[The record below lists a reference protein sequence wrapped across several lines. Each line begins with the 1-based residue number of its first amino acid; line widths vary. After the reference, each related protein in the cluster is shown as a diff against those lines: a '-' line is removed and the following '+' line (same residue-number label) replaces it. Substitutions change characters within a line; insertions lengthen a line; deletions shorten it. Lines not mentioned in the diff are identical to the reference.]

1 MAEFKP
7 VTITAGSFA
16 FCRYTVAV
24 LCWLSIILQMKELV
38 IAVCAI
44 MLLSVLLK
52 VRRAPLIVLYRY
64 TIDKIWPSKPVVV
77 DEKGIRFSHLVG
89 LCFSL
94 LCILV
99 LYFGRPIA
107 GWILTGLLAVLKTS
121 AALGYC
127 SALKIY
133 SCMNNGTCC
142 RVGKMVRKIKHD

>member
-7 VTITAGSFA
+7 VTITVGSFA
-16 FCRYTVAV
+16 FCRYTVAI
-24 LCWLSIILQMKELV
+24 LLWLSIILQRKELV
-38 IAVCAI
+38 IAVCVI

-52 VRRAPLIVLYRY
+52 VRRAPLVVLYRY
-64 TIDKIWPSKPVVV
+64 TIDLIWPSKPVVV
-77 DEKGIRFSHLVG
+77 DEKGMRFAHMVG
-89 LCFSL
+89 FVGSL
-94 LCILV
+94 LCIAV
-99 LYFGRPIA
+99 LYWGRPLA

-142 RVGKMVRKIKHD
+142 RVGKLARRFKR